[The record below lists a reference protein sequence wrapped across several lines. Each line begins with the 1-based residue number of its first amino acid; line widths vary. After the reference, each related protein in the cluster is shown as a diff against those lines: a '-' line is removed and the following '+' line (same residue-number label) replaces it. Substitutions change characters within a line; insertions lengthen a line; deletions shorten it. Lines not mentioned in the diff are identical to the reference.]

1 MKCPN
6 CGVEAPSGAADC
18 AACGVI
24 FAKFKKK
31 LESLPSTPP
40 SRFQP
45 WMGRALAVVVVL
57 AWMAGLALYYRAVLS
72 GEPARKSAAPR

>member
-6 CGVEAPSGAADC
+6 CGVEAPAGAVDC
-18 AACGVI
+18 ASCGII

-31 LESLPSTPP
+31 LESLPVTPP

-45 WMGRALAVVVVL
+45 WMGRALAVAVVL
-57 AWMAGLALYYRAVLS
+57 AWMLGLALYYRSVLS
-72 GEPARKSAAPR
+72 EWDPR